1 MAFFLLKDDFKSHI
15 TLADL
20 DRVTDSNDAIWEQ
33 NLAIAIEFESSFMR
47 NRYDVSA
54 VFSPIE
60 TWVDQDWP
68 IGTRVQDGGLLY
80 YAIQDVITG
89 TLITDTAFWTQGDSR
104 NQKIIEI
111 TIDIILFNIYNRLNG
126 SEIPNYLQI
135 RYDGADGQ
143 QRGGAMGYLK
153 AIANGLVQAD
163 LPLLEDV
170 ADGTRQSGNEIIFGS
185 AEDVKLK
192 YRSI

>member
-1 MAFFLLKDDFKSHI
+1 MAFFIIKDDFKSHI

-20 DRVTDSNDAIWEQ
+20 DRVTDSNDAIWQQ
-33 NLAIAIEFESSFMR
+33 NLGIAIEFESSFMR
-47 NRYDVSA
+47 QRYDVDA
-54 VFSPIE
+54 VFTPIE

-80 YAIQDVITG
+80 YAIQSVTTG
-89 TLITDTAFWTQGDSR
+89 TLISDTDFWTQADNR
-104 NQKIIEI
+104 NQKIVEI

-143 QRGGAMGYLK
+143 QRGGAVGYLK
-153 AIANGLVQAD
+153 EISKGTVQAD
-163 LPLLEDV
+163 LPLLADV
-170 ADGTRQSGNEIIFGS
+170 IDGTRQSGNNIIFGQ
-185 AEDVKLK
+185 ADDVILK
-192 YRSI
+192 HTTI